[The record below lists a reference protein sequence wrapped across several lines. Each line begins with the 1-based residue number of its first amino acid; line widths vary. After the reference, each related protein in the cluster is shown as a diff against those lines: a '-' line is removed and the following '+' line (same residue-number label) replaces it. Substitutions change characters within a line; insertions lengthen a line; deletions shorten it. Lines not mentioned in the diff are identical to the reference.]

1 MDNSLVVKLRQMTG
15 AGMVDC
21 KNALEEVDGDLE
33 KAADLL
39 RKKGIAKAA
48 KREGRETREGI
59 VAIYSHAN
67 KRLGAMVEL
76 FSETDFVARNED
88 FRNFANDLA
97 MHVAAMNPLYLSPE
111 SVPEEVLAKER
122 EIYVAEFAESGKPK
136 NIVDNIV
143 NGKLAKFYEDTC
155 LLNQKFVKDED
166 VTIGELVKQK
176 IGVIG
181 ENIRVGRFARF
192 EI

>member
-15 AGMVDC
+15 AGIVDC
-21 KNALEEVDGDLE
+21 KNALEATGGDLE
-33 KAADLL
+33 KAAEEL

-67 KRLGAMVEL
+67 KRMGAMVEL
-76 FSETDFVARNED
+76 FSETDFVSRNSD
-88 FRNFANDLA
+88 FQALANDLA

-122 EIYVAEFAESGKPK
+122 EIYIAEFAGSSKPQAVVDK
-136 NIVDNIV
+136 IVE
-143 NGKLAKFYEDTC
+143 GKLQKYFEDTC
-155 LLNQKFVKDED
+155 LLNQKFLKDED

-181 ENIRVGRFARF
+181 ENIKVGRFVRF

>member
-15 AGMVDC
+15 AGIVDC
-21 KNALEEVDGDLE
+21 KNALLETGGDLQ
-33 KAADLL
+33 KAAEAL
-39 RKKGIAKAA
+39 RKKGMAKAQ
-48 KREGRETREGI
+48 KREGRETREGV

-67 KRLGAMVEL
+67 KRMGAMVEL
-76 FSETDFVARNED
+76 FSETDFVSRNSD
-88 FRNFANDLA
+88 FQALAQDLA

-122 EIYVAEFAESGKPK
+122 EIYIAEFAGSGKPQK
-136 NIVDNIV
+136 IVENIV

-181 ENIRVGRFARF
+181 ENIKVGRFARF

>member
-15 AGMVDC
+15 AGIVDC
-21 KNALEEVDGDLE
+21 SKALEEAGGDLE
-33 KAADLL
+33 KAAEAL
-39 RKKGIAKAA
+39 RKKGMAKAA
-48 KREGRETREGI
+48 KREGRETREGV

-67 KRLGAMVEL
+67 KKLGAMVEL
-76 FSETDFVARNED
+76 FSETDFVARNSD
-88 FRNFANDLA
+88 FQALANDLA

-111 SVPEEVLAKER
+111 AVPEEVLAKER
-122 EIYVAEFAESGKPK
+122 EIYTAEFAGSGKPK

>member
-1 MDNSLVVKLRQMTG
+1 MRQMTG
-15 AGMVDC
+15 AGIVDC
-21 KNALEEVDGDLE
+21 KNALEATGGDLE
-33 KAADLL
+33 KAAEEL

-67 KRLGAMVEL
+67 KRMGAMVEL
-76 FSETDFVARNED
+76 FSETDFVSRNSD
-88 FRNFANDLA
+88 FQALANDLA

-122 EIYVAEFAESGKPK
+122 EIYIAEFAGSSKPQAVVDK
-136 NIVDNIV
+136 IVE
-143 NGKLAKFYEDTC
+143 GKLQKYFEDTC
-155 LLNQKFVKDED
+155 LLNQKFLKDED

-181 ENIRVGRFARF
+181 ENIKVGRFVRF

>member
-1 MDNSLVVKLRQMTG
+1 MDNSLVVKLRQKTG
-15 AGMVDC
+15 AGIVDC
-21 KNALEEVDGDLE
+21 KNALEEAGGDLE

-39 RKKGIAKAA
+39 RKKGMVKAA
-48 KREGRETREGI
+48 KREGRETREGV
-59 VAIYSHAN
+59 VAFYSHPN
-67 KRLGAMVEL
+67 KKMGAMVEL

-97 MHVAAMNPLYLSPE
+97 MHIAAMNPLYLSPE

-122 EIYVAEFAESGKPK
+122 EIYTAEFAESGKPQK
-136 NIVDNIV
+136 IVDNIV
-143 NGKLAKFYEDTC
+143 NGKLMKFYEDTC
-155 LLNQKFVKDED
+155 LMNQKFVKDED

-181 ENIRVGRFARF
+181 ENVKIGRFARF

>member
-15 AGMVDC
+15 AGIVDC
-21 KNALEEVDGDLE
+21 KNALETANGDLE
-33 KAADLL
+33 KAAEEL
-39 RKKGIAKAA
+39 RKKGMAKAA
-48 KREGRETREGI
+48 KREGRETREGV

-67 KRLGAMVEL
+67 KRMGAMVEL
-76 FSETDFVARNED
+76 FSETDFVSRNAG
-88 FRNFANDLA
+88 FQALANDLA

-111 SVPEEVLAKER
+111 SVPEEVMAKER
-122 EIYVAEFAESGKPK
+122 EIYTAEFAGSGKPQAVVDK
-136 NIVDNIV
+136 IVE
-143 NGKLAKFYEDTC
+143 GKLAKFYEDTC
-155 LLNQKFVKDED
+155 LLNQRFVKDED

-181 ENIRVGRFARF
+181 ENIKVGRFARF